1 MRNKIVGIVVFML
14 LITSS
19 TAAVVAW
26 NFNHYRTQNYSEQPL
41 DRDYRE
47 YGDAPEGTNHIAYP
61 ATGVTGAFPTCMGC
75 GPALWIQHNN
85 FGAWFGPAF
94 DFELEGNAGWCPGG
108 FPPYDQDEGY
118 QDGDAGLIIPQPYTI
133 NAANNV
139 VPFAGWIGTALGTTG
154 QVAVWGVNV
163 DIWVHNTMPGHAPYV
178 PAYVNVLMD
187 WNQNGAWGNPG
198 EHVLQN
204 FVVPPLYI
212 GPLSALLPPNFVIG
226 LNPGYVWTRFS
237 ITETAVPLNWNGAGE
252 FEDGETEDYL
262 LHINETEEQ
271 GWYYKPAYANYAPQG
286 MPDFDQR
293 QDQWKSIVDGGNGVA
308 NTNAVGD
315 DIQVVPAG
323 GAVNPGDVII
333 APGPN
338 CMLNSN
344 PAGDDIAKWAFC
356 GPVAV
361 ANCFWWFDSKFDDPN
376 GHPGDGVDNFS
387 LVQNYGVGDDHSKAN
402 VPFLIKDLA
411 VKMNTTTKGTTNI
424 TDMKNAIQTW
434 LVNKGLSPIFTV
446 NKYNAPNFS
455 FIEDEIE
462 RCQDVILLLGFYN
475 DTGKLPD
482 QMQMNFNPSIMDNL
496 QPFTWWDYQSFK
508 PTVNKLD
515 AINITLLCNG
525 VPCNVMINVYNALGG
540 PSLGSSILNP
550 GPIGVPTWVQ
560 FHFNP
565 SITLV
570 PNQIYYF
577 DVSEVTPPQ
586 DQAHYEWFYWTAA
599 DNYPRG
605 QGWKD
610 NIAFN
615 FDWTFRTEYYPES
628 PRLKGHFVTCA
639 GVNSNLSKIAI
650 SDPELNIQNPA
661 ATDHNDT
668 ANVSHDIYSV
678 GFGSPLPTLPGQWWL
693 QNYSSVYS
701 YAIVE
706 QAVIVC
712 PRVYNYPPTFGAP
725 TPANGS
731 TNNPRNLV
739 WTIPINDP
747 EGNQFSWTIQCSNGQ
762 TTSGTGASNG
772 TKSLALSGLAYS
784 TMYKVWVNATDP
796 TPTGSGIYTRKWY
809 TFTTKV
815 SLPPVFGTPSPANGS
830 TNNPL
835 SLSWS
840 IPINDPEGDQ
850 FSWTIQCSNGQTTS
864 GTGASNG
871 TKSLALS
878 GLAYS
883 TTYKVWVNATDPTG
897 SGLYTRKWY
906 TFSTKVNLPPTFGTP
921 TPSNGSTNNPLSL
934 SWSIPIN
941 DPEGNPFSWTIQC
954 SNGQVNSGTGATNGT
969 KSLTLSGLAYSTTYK
984 VWVNATDPTGSGL
997 YTRKWY
1003 TFTTKASQP
1012 PVFGSPN
1019 PANGSTNNPLSLTW
1033 SISINDPEG
1042 DTFSWTIQCSNGQ
1055 VNSGAGATNG
1065 TKSLALSGLAY
1076 STTYKIW
1083 VNATDPTGSGLYT
1096 RKWYTFT
1103 TQQQQ
1108 NVPPNKPNKPSGTA
1122 SGKIN
1127 TVYTYTTS
1135 TTDPNGDQV
1144 YYMWD
1149 WGDGTQS
1156 NWLGPY
1162 NSGVTISTTH
1172 KWTVKGSYSIKV
1184 KAKDTSGAESPW
1196 SDPLPIT
1203 MPCSYNSPILQFLEL
1218 LFERFPHAFPLLR
1231 HLLGW

>member
-1 MRNKIVGIVVFML
+1 LRNKIVGIVVFML

-26 NFNHYRTQNYSEQPL
+26 NFNPYHKQNYSKEPL
-41 DRDYRE
+41 DREYLE

-85 FGAWFGPAF
+85 YGAWFGPTF

-108 FPPYDQDEGY
+108 FPPYDQDEGF

-139 VPFAGWIGTALGTTG
+139 VPFAGWIGSAMGTAG

-163 DIWVHNTMPGHAPYV
+163 DIFVHNMMPGHEPFL
-178 PAYVNVLMD
+178 PAFVNVLMD
-187 WNQNGAWGNPG
+187 WNQNGAWGDPG

-204 FVVPPLYI
+204 FIVPAQYI
-212 GPLSALLPPNFVIG
+212 GPLSALLPPNFTIG
-226 LNPGYVWTRFS
+226 PNPGYVWTRFS
-237 ITETAVPLNWNGAGE
+237 ITEIPVPLNWNGAGT

-262 LHINETEEQ
+262 LHIDQGSET

-293 QDQWKSIVDGGNGVA
+293 QDQWKSIVDGGNGIA
-308 NTNAVGD
+308 NTNAIGD
-315 DIQVVPAG
+315 DIQVVPVG
-323 GAVNPGDVII
+323 GAVSFGDAIV

-338 CMLNSN
+338 CMLDTA
-344 PAGDDIAKWAFC
+344 PVGDDVAKWAFC

-376 GHPGDGVDNFS
+376 GHPGDGADNFS
-387 LVQNYGVGDDHSKAN
+387 LVQDYGVGDDHSKTN
-402 VPFLIKDLA
+402 VPLLIKDLA
-411 VKMNTTTKGTTNI
+411 IKMNTTSKGTTNI
-424 TDMKNAIQTW
+424 TDLKNAIQTW

-446 NKYNAPNFS
+446 NKYYAPNFS

-475 DTGKLPD
+475 ESAKLAD
-482 QMQMNFNPSIMDNL
+482 QIQMLSNSNDNL
-496 QPFTWWDYQSFK
+496 QPINWWDYQSFV
-508 PTVNKLD
+508 PSVNKLD
-515 AINITLLCNG
+515 AINISLVSNG
-525 VPCNVMINVYNALGG
+525 PPCDVQINVYNTPGG
-540 PSLGSSILNP
+540 QPIGTSILNP
-550 GPIGVPTWVQ
+550 GFLGAATWIQ
-560 FHFNP
+560 FHFP
-565 SITLV
+565 STIPLV
-570 PNQIYYF
+570 IGNTYYF
-577 DVSEVTPPQ
+577 DVREMPTP
-586 DQAHYEWFYWTAA
+586 DAYHYEWFFFSTNN
-599 DNYPRG
+599 NYPPG
-605 QGWKD
+605 QGWM
-610 NIAFN
+610 NTAPFN
-615 FDWTFRTEYYPES
+615 YDWTFRTEYYPEV

-639 GVNSNLSKIAI
+639 GVNSNFSKIAI
-650 SDPELNIQNPA
+650 SDPELDVQNQG

-678 GFGSPLPTLPGQWWL
+678 SLGSPLPTLPGQWWL
-693 QNYSSVYS
+693 QNYSSIYD

-712 PRVYNYPPTFGAP
+712 PRPYNYPPAFGAP

-731 TNNPRNLV
+731 TN
-739 WTIPINDP
+739 
-747 EGNQFSWTIQCSNGQ
+747 
-762 TTSGTGASNG
+762 
-772 TKSLALSGLAYS
+772 K
-784 TMYKVWVNATDP
+784 
-796 TPTGSGIYTRKWY
+796 
-809 TFTTKV
+809 
-815 SLPPVFGTPSPANGS
+815 
-830 TNNPL
+830 PL
-835 SLSWS
+835 SLTWS

-878 GLAYS
+878 GLAYA

-897 SGLYTRKWY
+897 SGIYNRKWY
-906 TFSTKVNLPPTFGTP
+906 TFTTKTSLPPVFGTP

-934 SWSIPIN
+934 TWSIPIS
-941 DPEGNPFSWTIQC
+941 DPEGDQFSWTIQC
-954 SNGQVNSGTGATNGT
+954 SNGQTNSGTGASNGT
-969 KSLTLSGLAYSTTYK
+969 KSLALSGLAYSTTYK
-984 VWVNATDPTGSGL
+984 VWVNATDPGGSSL

-1003 TFTTKASQP
+1003 TFSTKINLP
-1012 PVFGSPN
+1012 PIFGTPT
-1019 PANGSTNNPLSLTW
+1019 PANGSTNQPLSLSW
-1033 SISINDPEG
+1033 NIPINDPEG
-1042 DTFSWTIQCSNGQ
+1042 NQFSWTLQCSNGQ
-1055 VNSGAGATNG
+1055 VNGGTGATNG

-1076 STTYKIW
+1076 SKTYKVW
-1083 VNATDPTGSGLYT
+1083 VNATDPGGSGTYT
-1096 RKWYTFT
+1096 RKWYSFT

-1108 NVPPNKPNKPSGTA
+1108 NVPPNKPSKPSGTT

-1144 YYMWD
+1144 YYQWD

-1162 NSGVTISTTH
+1162 NSSATISTTH

-1184 KAKDTSGAESPW
+1184 KAKDTSSAESPW

-1203 MPCSYNSPILQFLEL
+1203 MPYTYNPIHQLLEL